1 MEGDGDRRMSTNSI
15 EFNAMRVMDT
25 SVALL
30 RTMNGIVF
38 SCLLD
43 YFHPVS
49 SLSFSSRRFAVGTTR
64 VTDRVAG

>member
-1 MEGDGDRRMSTNSI
+1 
-15 EFNAMRVMDT
+15 MRVMDT

-43 YFHPVS
+43 SFHSLS
-49 SLSFSSRRFAVGTTR
+49 SLSFSSRRFAVGRTR
-64 VTDRVAG
+64 VTDGVAG